1 MPIKLS
7 RYNNQIRAQI
17 SPTSQLPPS
26 NPHADQLQFPDQ
38 PSPHH
43 PFFSQGG
50 TMHNQSHANTPQ
62 PTNSCSSPVLTGE
75 VSRSDGGG
83 LSSPSPTPELTE
95 SLLEDLLDPAMTPI
109 LICQIH
115 GLTLPQ
121 LNTIIHSTDYRNA
134 IEAIQS
140 INAARQSVIESQTH
154 LQSLAALK
162 SAADLAHQLA
172 DQAANSFPSPRGTGV
187 PPVSSNPQSK
197 LSSPG
202 LHFGGPGEVAA
213 QRTEG
218 VFLPLPRGEGRGE
231 GSSSPNLSHQLKL
244 IESLRKATTTLL
256 RETRPTPPR
265 RPRRPSLKK
274 TAGCHG
280 LPSSQAVSS
289 PPNNQP
295 SPPTPQLWHAVCD
308 TSPAGIWCSRR
319 NTDAPTEARHELRHS
334 NLSIRST
341 HLHPPTRRDVRK
353 SRKPWYRRV

>member
-1 MPIKLS
+1 
-7 RYNNQIRAQI
+7 
-17 SPTSQLPPS
+17 
-26 NPHADQLQFPDQ
+26 
-38 PSPHH
+38 
-43 PFFSQGG
+43 
-50 TMHNQSHANTPQ
+50 MHNQSHANTPQ

-140 INAARQSVIESQTH
+140 INAARQPVIESQTH
-154 LQSLAALK
+154 LQSLATLK

-187 PPVSSNPQSK
+187 PPVSSSPTTPATSATK

-202 LHFGGPGEVAA
+202 LPGEVAA

-218 VFLPLPRGEGRGE
+218 VF
-231 GSSSPNLSHQLKL
+231 SSHHLRAL
-244 IESLRKATTTLL
+244 ESLRKSATTLL
-256 RETRPTPPR
+256 RETRPTPRR
-265 RPRRPSLKK
+265 RPRKPTTSGWRGGVVFDSSTILNPPKIRP
-274 TAGCHG
+274 T
-280 LPSSQAVSS
+280 
-289 PPNNQP
+289 QP
-295 SPPTPQLWHAVCD
+295 DPQVWHAVCD